1 MKKIGKIVVFTVL
14 LAAVGQV
21 MAQRPVITVHSPGY
35 LFMPPA
41 GDDSVRIQ
49 LDTVATGT
57 PVREHFFGTAYRPPH
72 GAWVYGVAL
81 ATWDL
86 ERYPY
91 YWVYLMQ
98 ERLVDSVNLCYAV
111 DTIVADLYCFIERA
125 PVSYADFAFGAS
137 GRVVVPCYE
146 FYFDKPVNIPAGTR
160 FYVGISHSPY
170 NVYNHLSKEEQQ
182 LQQYHPGVFYYYNL
196 KFFSTKRPHY
206 SEDQPYC
213 CGGFD
218 ELDSTWHL
226 DKINL
231 PDTVNWQCC
240 ICGSYPIRE
249 VINYCKYMSYGFF
262 PITRPP
268 EDSTRIFPKHEHPL
282 KAAAVENFR
291 LAELDSVHATF
302 VWDTFPRS
310 DWGLVGVNVD
320 AYEVNWAPYT
330 EEYSETDT
338 LMTTDGSCTLFMD
351 FDTTVMYK
359 ARCRGRSFHF
369 CDIHNT
375 EVWGDWSEEVLFHTG
390 VGVPDTVL
398 LDKMC
403 RRVEGLR
410 YEGLYGGYPKF
421 AWERCEWQ
429 TRFEV
434 QYAPMGSSSWRSAA
448 TTSMTNITLLQDLD
462 PVSHY
467 WLRVRALCDH
477 HCHIHDTLL
486 MGEWSDTLEFCL
498 TPEGVDEA
506 DQSVSQGLF
515 VVAPNPT
522 SGMVTVSP
530 MAEGGEYPAVLTV
543 NDAKGNEVMRR
554 TLADGS
560 PQTLDLSRLPSGSY
574 LFTLTTRSR
583 RTETQR
589 LVLEP

>member
-1 MKKIGKIVVFTVL
+1 MLAVV
-14 LAAVGQV
+14 GHV
-21 MAQRPVITVHSPGY
+21 MAQRPLIPVGSPEY
-35 LFMPPA
+35 LFMPPP
-41 GDDSVRIQ
+41 GEDSVSIYYSADPNIMGNGAP
-49 LDTVATGT
+49 LDFA
-57 PVREHFFGTAYRPPH
+57 GTAYRQTH
-72 GAWVYGVAL
+72 DTWVYGVAL
-81 ATWDL
+81 ATRDL

-98 ERLVDSVNLCYAV
+98 ERLVDSVNLCYAI
-111 DTIVADLYCFIERA
+111 DTMVADLYCFIERA

-137 GRVVVPCYE
+137 GSVIVPCYE
-146 FYFDKPVNIPAGTR
+146 FYFADPVLVPAGTR
-160 FYVGISHSPY
+160 FYVGISYSPY
-170 NVYNHLSKEEQQ
+170 NVYNHVVKDHPYNHMLF
-182 LQQYHPGVFYYYNL
+182 YHHILFISRKPG
-196 KFFSTKRPHY
+196 PIPQ
-206 SEDQPYC
+206 DPYC
-213 CGGFD
+213 SGGHDFD
-218 ELDSTWHL
+218 GLDSTWHL
-226 DKINL
+226 RR
-231 PDTVNWQCC
+231 NWFPGLVDWRCDRCHTPTGMLDYQV
-240 ICGSYPIRE
+240 YR
-249 VINYCKYMSYGFF
+249 KYMAYGFF
-262 PITRPP
+262 PIVQPP
-268 EDSTRIFPKHEHPL
+268 TDSSRIFPRHEHPL

-291 LAELDSVHATF
+291 LAELDSAHATF
-302 VWDTFPRS
+302 VWDTFAPS

-338 LMTTDGSCTLFMD
+338 LMTTDGSCTLYMD

-359 ARCRGRSFHF
+359 VRCRGRSHHY
-369 CDIHNT
+369 CDIHSM

-462 PVSHY
+462 PVRHY

-522 SGMVTVSP
+522 SGMVTVTP

-543 NDAKGNEVMRR
+543 NDAKGNEVLRR

-589 LVLEP
+589 LMLE